1 MRRRIKGRLR
11 FQLYFFFLIGSSYRY
26 AHCGPTW
33 VGTAEGLSVGGVG
46 EGGRGACPMP
56 VTGQGPPGRGQGA
69 CHRVFWAQKLVKLGD
84 FREQSQNLV

>member
-11 FQLYFFFLIGSSYRY
+11 SKLYFFFNWELLQVR
-26 AHCGPTW
+26 ALWPH
-33 VGTAEGLSVGGVG
+33 VGGNSGRTV
-46 EGGRGACPMP
+46 GGRGGGGGRGVCPVP

-84 FREQSQNLV
+84 FREQSQNLA